1 MSGGAVDSGR
11 HKLSEN
17 IWFVCSKCHIVEI
30 WRDVTLVHTHTD
42 TRNVKKELE
51 FWKQNS
57 QYDSQLNVELRK
69 LKLGKEKG
77 QIDVPQRSELN
88 VRKLA
93 NLKRKNFFH
102 QNQLLLAIRNSTN
115 QGDGDEDQVGLCIIS
130 YKRCTKF

>member
-93 NLKRKNFFH
+93 NLNFSWLLEILQIKVMVMKTKLDCALFH
-102 QNQLLLAIRNSTN
+102 TKDVPNFR
-115 QGDGDEDQVGLCIIS
+115 IS
-130 YKRCTKF
+130 